1 MSQEKPA
8 DGHHQH
14 QQQSSTGLE
23 AMAALTDQVSR
34 IKVELEHSTTVS
46 PATSHAVPEGSPS
59 CPQGRRIGYPVIWV
73 HLKDTPGFFICEA
86 CYNNHITSSSL
97 RSHFE
102 AVEMTGDPPVSCS
115 FWLPRIKNALW
126 PEALQSNNI
135 EKLCEFLNRLV
146 EVRPCNDGAEVE
158 YSVGAVVYRMS
169 DNDIEGFI
177 ACESCYELYV
187 AGTAFE
193 GRFCRESLQGPVT
206 TVCHIGY
213 PYTRQSV
220 ARLAKLDDWGSFVV
234 GAYERLVQQE
244 CTGTAVQADSRE
256 WLELPPGVADLFATC
271 KTCYMDF
278 LANEAFAN
286 EYISSVPP
294 PGPNHQW
301 SCALGQLS
309 VKWALEAAVSQQ
321 NHAVFVEAVRT
332 ISGLQACTSA
342 GITGGRWFT
351 LVSDCSKF
359 SICQGCYAGAIKS
372 RGLDHYFAEI
382 SLQPEELQTPMLCS
396 FCPSA
401 PRYERLCQ
409 KLFEAYDTG
418 NFNAFS
424 AFAVKFC
431 RVPLCPR
438 IGALQDAKWW
448 GYEGVLFCEEC
459 YYDFVSATTLGN
471 DLPIKGVVYKEYQMC
486 QIWSP
491 RMRGIWKE
499 VCEAGLPG
507 SAESDSALEEFKTF
521 AAERMS
527 IYDQTIRQIEFLKQ
541 MQQIKNREAAFQ
553 GVLSIQDQGI
563 SAIASWGSRDHYK
576 YGNNS
581 IGWWD
586 NRFGAEA
593 SRRLEAMSSGFREAN
608 NMSREMIGLRDI
620 WETVE

>member
-1 MSQEKPA
+1 MSHEKPA
-8 DGHHQH
+8 DGRRHQQH

-23 AMAALTDQVSR
+23 TMAALTDQVSR
-34 IKVELEHSTTVS
+34 MKVQSEHSTTVS
-46 PATSHAVPEGSPS
+46 PVTYDAVPAGSPP
-59 CPQGRRIGYPVIWV
+59 CPQARRIGYPVIWV
-73 HLKDTPGFFICEA
+73 HLKDTPGYFICEA
-86 CYNNHITSSSL
+86 CYNNHIASSSL

-126 PEALQSNNI
+126 PEALQTNNI
-135 EKLCEFLNRLV
+135 EKLCEFLSRLV
-146 EVRPCNDGAEVE
+146 DVRPCNAGAEVE
-158 YSVGAVVYRMS
+158 HSVQAIVYRMS

-177 ACESCYELYV
+177 ACESCYEL
-187 AGTAFE
+187 
-193 GRFCRESLQGPVT
+193 
-206 TVCHIGY
+206 
-213 PYTRQSV
+213 
-220 ARLAKLDDWGSFVV
+220 LAKLNDWGAFAV
-234 GAYERLVQQE
+234 GAYERLIQQE

-256 WLELPPGVADLFATC
+256 WLALSPGVADLFATC

-278 LANEAFAN
+278 LVNEAFAN

-294 PGPNHQW
+294 PGSYHRW

-309 VKWALEAAVSQQ
+309 VKWALEAAISQQ

-342 GITGGRWFT
+342 GITDGRWFT
-351 LVSDCSKF
+351 LVSDCPKF

-382 SLQPEELQTPMLCS
+382 SLHPEELQTPMLCS

-424 AFAVKFC
+424 DFAVKFC

-448 GYEGVLFCEEC
+448 GYEGLLFCEEC

-471 DLPIKGVVYKEYQMC
+471 DLTIKGVVYKEYQMC

-499 VCEAGLPG
+499 VCEAGPPR

-521 AAERMS
+521 AAERIS

-553 GVLSIQDQGI
+553 GVLSVQDQGI
-563 SAIASWGSRDHYK
+563 SAIASWGSRDPYK

>member
-14 QQQSSTGLE
+14 QQQYFTGLE
-23 AMAALTDQVSR
+23 TMDALTDQVSR
-34 IKVELEHSTTVS
+34 MEFESEHLTTVS
-46 PATSHAVPEGSPS
+46 PATYDAVLASSLS
-59 CPQGRRIGYPVIWV
+59 CPQARQIGYPAMWV
-73 HLKDTPGFFICEA
+73 HLKDAPGYFICEA
-86 CYNNHITSSSL
+86 CYNNHIASSSL

-126 PEALQSNNI
+126 PEALQTNNV

-146 EVRPCNDGAEVE
+146 DVRPCNVGAEVE
-158 YSVGAVVYRMS
+158 HSVRAIAYRMS

-193 GRFCRESLQGPVT
+193 RRFCRESLQGPFT
-206 TVCHIGY
+206 TVCHMGF

-220 ARLAKLDDWGSFVV
+220 ARLAKLDDWGAFVV

-244 CTGTAVQADSRE
+244 CTVTATQAVSRE

-294 PGPNHQW
+294 PDLHVGRHH
-301 SCALGQLS
+301 
-309 VKWALEAAVSQQ
+309 KW
-321 NHAVFVEAVRT
+321 
-332 ISGLQACTSA
+332 
-342 GITGGRWFT
+342 T
-351 LVSDCSKF
+351 LVH
-359 SICQGCYAGAIKS
+359 IGAIKS

-409 KLFEAYDTG
+409 KLYEADDTG
-418 NFNAFS
+418 NFNTFS
-424 AFAVKFC
+424 DFAVKFC

-448 GYEGVLFCEEC
+448 GYEGLLFCEEC

-499 VCEAGLPG
+499 VCEAGPPG

-527 IYDQTIRQIEFLKQ
+527 IYGQTIRKIEFLKQ

-553 GVLSIQDQGI
+553 GVLSVQDQGI
-563 SAIASWGSRDHYK
+563 SAIASWGSRDQYK